1 MSLTTEYKTKVCA
14 ESYVGTKGYTIPKS
28 VLTPADLEFLK
39 KDLFLKPQT
48 PGPSFG
54 PALNDAFPVYRE
66 NEKKIYIPRFYGIE
80 RYGMPERSELAPGMD
95 INVTFPRELR
105 DYQNKIV
112 SVYMNAGNQWFPRT
126 PLPSIAGT
134 LDNELLQAGGVRG
147 AAAPVGGRAGGAT
160 PASGILEIYCGA
172 GKCLGKDTPI
182 LMYDGTVKMV
192 QDVQVGDVLMGD
204 DSAPRN
210 VLTLARGREK
220 MYRVADSDNREEY
233 TVNESHILSLKASR
247 HYSKKYT
254 EGSVHDI
261 SVKDYLALPKT
272 IRGLLLGYRAQIEY
286 PDQPITVDPYVMG
299 HIINLDYN
307 LHNHGETSVVTIF
320 KSVYDYIH
328 KVTNL
333 GTTSKYTHVLHYYK
347 DTQLMHIMEIFRDRS
362 QIPRNYKCNTREV
375 RLRVLAGI
383 LDSCVVSTR
392 FTDHYITEV
401 LDNGTLS
408 EDILALARSLGF
420 GAGIRVVYRGHS
432 PTSRYKVVIRI
443 YGDNIGDIP
452 VERDYFRIQLGTCL
466 KHKTADLYSI
476 KLTELEEDVYYG
488 FEIDGNRR
496 FVLGDHTVTHNTVM
510 ALKIVSLIQK
520 KTLILVHKEFLMNQW
535 IERIEE
541 FLPGARV
548 GKIQASTCDI
558 ENKDIVIGMI
568 QTMYNKVFPQEVYSQ
583 FGLTIIDEVH
593 RIGSEEFSK
602 TLLKTITPY
611 MLGISATVERKDKLT
626 KLLYMFIGPKI
637 HSMLRKQED
646 TVLVR
651 GIEFVTN
658 DSDFNEVEYDFRGQ
672 PKYSTMISKIC
683 AYGPRSDFIVKTIR
697 DLLRENPGAQIM
709 VLAHNRSLLTYLH
722 AALCSTSHL
731 PLRRDLSVP
740 NELIQEIG
748 LSSETDSLLPGSC
761 PQSTLAGG
769 VRGVATPATVGFY
782 VGGMKQKDLQET
794 ESKQIV
800 LATYAMAAEALDI
813 KTLSILLMATPKTD
827 ITQSVGRIL
836 RVKHANPIIVDIID
850 SHQLFQNQWKL
861 RKRFY
866 KKANYKIV
874 TSTSKKYTDMETTDW
889 FKVFDPKIKDTDADD
904 DDEKKN
910 TTDFGGK
917 CCIDVSGL

>member
-1 MSLTTEYKTKVCA
+1 MNNQYKAKVCA
-14 ESYVGTKGYTIPKS
+14 ESYIGTKGYTIPKS
-28 VLTPADLEFLK
+28 VLTTQDLEFLK

-48 PGPSFG
+48 SGPSFG
-54 PALNDAFPVYRE
+54 PALDDAFPVYRE

-80 RYGMPERSELAPGMD
+80 RYGTPERSEIAPGMD
-95 INVTFPRELR
+95 IDVQFPKELR
-105 DYQNKIV
+105 DYQNNIIE
-112 SVYMNAGNQWFPRT
+112 VYMKAATGAASNT
-126 PLPSIAGT
+126 PIVCDDEGR
-134 LDNELLQAGGVRG
+134 GVRG
-147 AAAPVGGRAGGAT
+147 NHGF
-160 PASGILEIYCGA
+160 PASGGILEIYCGA
-172 GKCLGKDTPI
+172 GKCLGINTPI
-182 LMYDGTVKMV
+182 LMFDGSIKLV
-192 QDVQVGDVLMGD
+192 QDIQVGDVLMGD
-204 DSAPRN
+204 DSTPRN

-220 MYRVADSDNREEY
+220 MYKISASDDEQY
-233 TVNESHILSLKASR
+233 TVNESHILSLKVSR
-247 HYSKKYT
+247 TYSKAYV
-254 EGSVHDI
+254 EGDVHDI
-261 SVKDYLALPKT
+261 SVKDYLNLPKT
-272 IRGLLLGYRAQIEY
+272 IRGLLMGYRAQIEFAER
-286 PDQPITVDPYVMG
+286 PVTADPYVMG
-299 HIINLDYN
+299 HIINLEYGMHSDPV
-307 LHNHGETSVVTIF
+307 SKVTIF
-320 KSVYDYIH
+320 RSVYDYIH
-328 KVTNL
+328 EVTKL
-333 GTTSKYTHVLHYYK
+333 GTTDEEYHVYVLHYWRDPYLN
-347 DTQLMHIMEIFRDRS
+347 QMMGEFRERSHIPME
-362 QIPRNYKCNTREV
+362 YKCNSRNV
-375 RLRVLAGI
+375 RMRTLAGI
-383 LDSCVVSTR
+383 LDASVASTR
-392 FTDHYITEV
+392 FVDHYIMETF
-401 LDNGTLS
+401 DNGTLAQDTV
-408 EDILALARSLGF
+408 ELARSLGF
-420 GAGIRVVYRGHS
+420 GAEIRV
-432 PTSRYKVVIRI
+432 RYSGGPNSTRFKVVLRI

-452 VERDYFRIQLGTCL
+452 VERDYFRIINKTCM
-466 KHKTADLYSI
+466 KRKSAATYTI
-476 KLTELEEDVYYG
+476 KLTELEVDDYYG

-510 ALKIVSLIQK
+510 ALKIVSLLKK

-558 ENKDIVIGMI
+558 DNKDIVIGMI

-646 TVLVR
+646 TVNVR

-658 DSDFNEVEYDFRGQ
+658 DEEFNEVERDWKGQ

-683 AYGPRSDFIVKTIR
+683 GFGPRRDFIVKVVR
-697 DLLRENPGAQIM
+697 DLISESPESQIM

-722 AALCSTSHL
+722 TVLNAGALPPARPPFT
-731 PLRRDLSVP
+731 
-740 NELIQEIG
+740 E
-748 LSSETDSLLPGSC
+748 
-761 PQSTLAGG
+761 AGG
-769 VRGVATPATVGFY
+769 LRGAAAPVGFY

-813 KTLSILLMATPKTD
+813 KTLSTLVMATPKTD

-836 RVKHANPIIVDIID
+836 RMKHDNPIIVDIID
-850 SHQLFQNQWKL
+850 AHDTFQNQWKL

-874 TSTSKKYTDMETTDW
+874 TSTSKKYTDMEATEW
-889 FKVFDPKIKDTDADD
+889 FTAFDPKSKGKKGDD
-904 DDEKKN
+904 DDDDDKKK
-910 TTDFGGK
+910 TATEFGGK